1 MDHFHYCEGQYFAE
15 GVSLARIASTV
26 GTPCYVY
33 SRAILEQRWRLFDDA
48 FGDYPHRIH
57 YAVKANGNLAIL
69 KLLCQM
75 GSGFDIVSGG
85 ELERVL
91 KAGGRPDDMVF
102 SGVGKRESE
111 ITTALE
117 AGIHCIN
124 VESAAELDRV
134 NRIAGTL
141 GAVADLALRINPD
154 VDPHTHP
161 YIATGL
167 RENKFGIPIDE
178 VPDLV
183 RQAHDANHVNIIGL
197 ACHIG
202 SQLTELSPFVAALD
216 RVLELVFS
224 LRQEG
229 LQLKHLDIGG
239 GLGIRYGDETPPEPD
254 AYVKALLNTLSARQ
268 CNLPLFIEPGRAI
281 VGNAGVL
288 LTRVEYLK
296 SAQSHQFAVVD
307 AAMNDLLRPA
317 LYGAHHRVIEVSPAD
332 VEPTTYDVVGPICET
347 ADFLSRSQRL
357 SISPG
362 DLLVVQSVGAYGSA
376 MSSNYN
382 SRPRSAEVIVE
393 GDKFHVV
400 RRHET
405 LSQLYQNESTLP
417 D

>member
-1 MDHFHYCEGQYFAE
+1 M
-15 GVSLARIASTV
+15 
-26 GTPCYVY
+26 
-33 SRAILEQRWRLFDDA
+33 
-48 FGDYPHRIH
+48 
-57 YAVKANGNLAIL
+57 
-69 KLLCQM
+69 
-75 GSGFDIVSGG
+75 
-85 ELERVL
+85 
-91 KAGGRPDDMVF
+91 
-102 SGVGKRESE
+102 
-111 ITTALE
+111 
-117 AGIHCIN
+117 CIRD
-124 VESAAELDRV
+124 S
-134 NRIAGTL
+134 
-141 GAVADLALRINPD
+141 
-154 VDPHTHP
+154 
-161 YIATGL
+161 
-167 RENKFGIPIDE
+167 
-178 VPDLV
+178 
-183 RQAHDANHVNIIGL
+183 
-197 ACHIG
+197 
-202 SQLTELSPFVAALD
+202 
-216 RVLELVFS
+216 
-224 LRQEG
+224 
-229 LQLKHLDIGG
+229 LDIGG

-254 AYVKALLNTLSARQ
+254 AYVKALLNTLSARR

-382 SRPRSAEVIVE
+382 ARPRAAEVMVE

-405 LSQLYQNESTLP
+405 LSQLFQNESTIP
-417 D
+417 N

>member
-1 MDHFHYCEGQYFAE
+1 ME
-15 GVSLARIASTV
+15 
-26 GTPCYVY
+26 
-33 SRAILEQRWRLFDDA
+33 
-48 FGDYPHRIH
+48 
-57 YAVKANGNLAIL
+57 
-69 KLLCQM
+69 
-75 GSGFDIVSGG
+75 
-85 ELERVL
+85 
-91 KAGGRPDDMVF
+91 
-102 SGVGKRESE
+102 
-111 ITTALE
+111 
-117 AGIHCIN
+117 
-124 VESAAELDRV
+124 
-134 NRIAGTL
+134 
-141 GAVADLALRINPD
+141 
-154 VDPHTHP
+154 
-161 YIATGL
+161 
-167 RENKFGIPIDE
+167 
-178 VPDLV
+178 
-183 RQAHDANHVNIIGL
+183 
-197 ACHIG
+197 
-202 SQLTELSPFVAALD
+202 

-224 LRQEG
+224 LQQEG
-229 LQLKHLDIGG
+229 LQLRHLDIGG

-254 AYVKALLNTLSARQ
+254 AYVKALLNTLSARR

-332 VEPTTYDVVGPICET
+332 VEPTIYDVVGPICET

-382 SRPRSAEVIVE
+382 SRPRSAEVIVD

-405 LSQLYQNESTLP
+405 FSQLYQNESTLP

>member
-1 MDHFHYCEGQYFAE
+1 
-15 GVSLARIASTV
+15 
-26 GTPCYVY
+26 
-33 SRAILEQRWRLFDDA
+33 
-48 FGDYPHRIH
+48 
-57 YAVKANGNLAIL
+57 
-69 KLLCQM
+69 
-75 GSGFDIVSGG
+75 
-85 ELERVL
+85 
-91 KAGGRPDDMVF
+91 
-102 SGVGKRESE
+102 
-111 ITTALE
+111 
-117 AGIHCIN
+117 
-124 VESAAELDRV
+124 
-134 NRIAGTL
+134 
-141 GAVADLALRINPD
+141 
-154 VDPHTHP
+154 
-161 YIATGL
+161 
-167 RENKFGIPIDE
+167 
-178 VPDLV
+178 
-183 RQAHDANHVNIIGL
+183 
-197 ACHIG
+197 
-202 SQLTELSPFVAALD
+202 
-216 RVLELVFS
+216 
-224 LRQEG
+224 
-229 LQLKHLDIGG
+229 
-239 GLGIRYGDETPPEPD
+239 PEPD

-382 SRPRSAEVIVE
+382 SRPRSAEVIVD

-405 LSQLYQNESTLP
+405 FSQLYQNESTLP

>member
-15 GVSLARIASTV
+15 GVSLARIASAV

-57 YAVKANGNLAIL
+57 YSVKANGNLAIL
-69 KLLCQM
+69 RLLCQM

-111 ITTALE
+111 ITSALE
-117 AGIHCIN
+117 SGIHCIN

-202 SQLTELSPFVAALD
+202 SQLTELSPFIAALE

-224 LRQEG
+224 LQQEG
-229 LQLKHLDIGG
+229 LQLRHLDIGG

-254 AYVKALLNTLSARQ
+254 AYVKALLNTLSARR

-281 VGNAGVL
+281 VGNA
-288 LTRVEYLK
+288 
-296 SAQSHQFAVVD
+296 
-307 AAMNDLLRPA
+307 
-317 LYGAHHRVIEVSPAD
+317 
-332 VEPTTYDVVGPICET
+332 
-347 ADFLSRSQRL
+347 
-357 SISPG
+357 
-362 DLLVVQSVGAYGSA
+362 
-376 MSSNYN
+376 
-382 SRPRSAEVIVE
+382 
-393 GDKFHVV
+393 
-400 RRHET
+400 
-405 LSQLYQNESTLP
+405 
-417 D
+417 